1 MWSRKK
7 GKRRDSGGTMQ
18 ICVPRVTHNNDT
30 FIILVRARF
39 RRYVTG
45 KYGKYP
51 WNVSELKPVVARFYD
66 FLSHAYDPLTTAV
79 VLCAASQYVDP
90 SMYIS
95 IFHCDQT
102 DQRNESLSIQ
112 MNRAFHPTISLFLF
126 HLEQRNCYCRL
137 TSRSP

>member
-1 MWSRKK
+1 MPGIWSRKK

-45 KYGKYP
+45 KYP

-66 FLSHAYDPLTTAV
+66 FLSHAYDPLTTAI
-79 VLCAASQYVDP
+79 LLYAASRYVNP

-95 IFHCDQT
+95 IFHSDQT
-102 DQRNESLSIQ
+102 DQRNSFLSIQ
-112 MNRAFHPTISLFLF
+112 MNRAFHPTIYLCSYSIWS
-126 HLEQRNCYCRL
+126 NVIV
-137 TSRSP
+137 TVD